1 MFISMN
7 YSIDIVCIH
16 TDTGTL
22 KRSTSCETMFNTGA
36 FGKGNS
42 QCSLEDQ
49 NQYNECISTRGLI
62 TLAYAIQDEQY
73 NIKSSICIKRFMKN

>member
-1 MFISMN
+1 
-7 YSIDIVCIH
+7 
-16 TDTGTL
+16 
-22 KRSTSCETMFNTGA
+22 MFNTGA

-42 QCSLEDQ
+42 QGSLEDQ